1 MTMRGEEREGNCDD
15 AFLARRRPKKKKK
28 KKSST
33 SKKKPDPFATPDLS
47 LWGISTSK
55 QLTVTMG
62 MQRTD

>member
-1 MTMRGEEREGNCDD
+1 LNKRACGEWHAVINKTE
-15 AFLARRRPKKKKK
+15 KKRK